1 MGPLAT
7 FLGGP
12 WLDDG
17 IPSWPHESL
26 LPPPDRFLSRCYA
39 YLPRGILAST
49 LYFTLARTSR
59 INSSNLNTAF
69 LSSLFQ
75 IFGILESTPTRTR
88 SRFLSLSSLS
98 LSGRIPAEMNN
109 WNERIVRSQPLY
121 RADVVGGLI
130 ASAVAANHGAFV
142 SNRTGECVRI
152 DKPYSPVRSIIHKSR
167 QPGGCQRD
175 KVVIV
180 DQPRGERERERGIR

>member
-49 LYFTLARTSR
+49 LYFTLARSSR

-88 SRFLSLSSLS
+88 SRFLSLSLFSLFLWKNTS
-98 LSGRIPAEMNN
+98 RDEQLERKDRSFATPLSRRRRWRINCLGRG
-109 WNERIVRSQPLY
+109 R
-121 RADVVGGLI
+121 
-130 ASAVAANHGAFV
+130 
-142 SNRTGECVRI
+142 
-152 DKPYSPVRSIIHKSR
+152 
-167 QPGGCQRD
+167 
-175 KVVIV
+175 
-180 DQPRGERERERGIR
+180 